1 MAERQYDLI
10 MADPPWQYGN
20 KISNG
25 AAGNHYSTMT
35 LQDLK
40 RLPVWSIAAENS
52 VLAMWYTGTHADQAK
67 ELAAAWGFDVRQMF
81 LFTWVKF
88 NELAERTVNA
98 AIQDGL
104 VDFYD
109 FLDLLNGVTR
119 MNPGNYSRGN
129 QESMLVAVRGAGLER
144 ADASVKQVI
153 YAPISQH
160 SAKPW
165 EARHRLERLYGD
177 VSRIELFSRGDA
189 PGWHHWGNECP
200 RNDVELLPG
209 GFSIPASV
217 RIAS

>member
-1 MAERQYDLI
+1 MNYQLI
-10 MADPPWQYGN
+10 YADPPWQYGN

-81 LFTWVKF
+81 LFTGEVQ
-88 NELAERTVNA
+88 RTSRAYRQRRNRRWS
-98 AIQDGL
+98 GRL
-104 VDFYD
+104 YD

-144 ADASVKQVI
+144 QDASVKQVI
-153 YAPISQH
+153 YAPITQH

-189 PGWHHWGNECP
+189 PLAPLG
-200 RNDVELLPG
+200 
-209 GFSIPASV
+209 
-217 RIAS
+217 